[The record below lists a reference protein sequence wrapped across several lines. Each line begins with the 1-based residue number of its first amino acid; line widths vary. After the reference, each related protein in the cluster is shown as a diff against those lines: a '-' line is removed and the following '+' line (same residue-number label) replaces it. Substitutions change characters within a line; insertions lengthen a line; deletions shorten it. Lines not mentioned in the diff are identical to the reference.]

1 MDTFKGYHCLRSQLT
16 VTQQPRLNHIVD
28 SLEEAWEEG
37 LIFGVP
43 LAKSKWWGEGWK
55 DGMEREKETI
65 SPKLKKT
72 CLAQG
77 GAVVIEVS
85 SSYIHIYIYILGIC
99 FFSNIYLYTYIIQ
112 RPEKWHVIEIPIED
126 CAIDIENSSW
136 KPRFSMIS
144 RAFTNFLAQTAKL
157 VSSKSPWQAWLSF
170 CGQGC
175 LLLVFEEVA
184 FSQPNVSI
192 IKVVDFHHGKFFLK
206 VNFWWMVSTRGIF
219 LGGDLFATRTKS
231 GEFWIV
237 ATLKQQASSSHHE
250 DY

>member
-85 SSYIHIYIYILGIC
+85 SSYIHIYIYTRNMFFFKYIFIYIYNTAPWKMTCHWDSYRRLCYWHWKLQLEAQVFYDFTCLYQFPRTNRETGFFKKSMAGLVEFLRPGLSLAC
-99 FFSNIYLYTYIIQ
+99 FWGGCVFPTKRVNYQS
-112 RPEKWHVIEIPIED
+112 R
-126 CAIDIENSSW
+126 
-136 KPRFSMIS
+136 RFSS
-144 RAFTNFLAQTAKL
+144 RQVF
-157 VSSKSPWQAWLSF
+157 SESE
-170 CGQGC
+170 
-175 LLLVFEEVA
+175 LLVNGINKGNFFGGWLVCD
-184 FSQPNVSI
+184 QNKKWGILNRCNVETA
-192 IKVVDFHHGKFFLK
+192 G
-206 VNFWWMVSTRGIF
+206 
-219 LGGDLFATRTKS
+219 
-231 GEFWIV
+231 
-237 ATLKQQASSSHHE
+237 Q
-250 DY
+250 